1 MRNPRDIK
9 ELLEIDMDFLYRNLV
24 FKADLI
30 SDQNDYRNF
39 LLFDLKSNFLGLF
52 DQLQIS
58 IFDKKARHMEF
69 RTSNYEDSELKRL
82 INLIVNEYGKD
93 ENEQNW
99 SDWNTLKQMSWWFKN
114 DNHEPTYDEYDN
126 TDDLYYGIMISEDKT
141 IGLRLSI
148 IEYSNIDNEFDKKN
162 WLQQGVL

>member
-1 MRNPRDIK
+1 
-9 ELLEIDMDFLYRNLV
+9 
-24 FKADLI
+24 
-30 SDQNDYRNF
+30 
-39 LLFDLKSNFLGLF
+39 
-52 DQLQIS
+52 
-58 IFDKKARHMEF
+58 
-69 RTSNYEDSELKRL
+69 
-82 INLIVNEYGKD
+82 
-93 ENEQNW
+93 
-99 SDWNTLKQMSWWFKN
+99 MSWWFKN